1 MTIMADEEDLLEP
14 ETAIVQNET
23 QAVVTNASQTATLL
37 QQKLTDV
44 LGDET
49 IQSQS
54 EDVARHKVETD
65 LETATVLTDEQKVRN
80 EEIAL
85 ENAISR
91 LKLKHK
97 EAEETRR
104 HKYLMAQLKADGEH
118 EAMLDRRK
126 KMEEKYGYLYKQD
139 ENGQPIDFS
148 YSVVVNSLR
157 TLARNFDR
165 LDKPFKTFLKIVI
178 FGGLIV
184 GAIALLKYF
193 NIF

>member
-1 MTIMADEEDLLEP
+1 MELEEDDLLER
-14 ETAIVQNET
+14 EDENLIVAQTQN
-23 QAVVTNASQTATLL
+23 VVSDASPTTGLL
-37 QQKLTDV
+37 RQKLSDV
-44 LGDET
+44 LADDS

-54 EDVARHKVETD
+54 ATVARNKVATD

-85 ENAISR
+85 DNAISR
-91 LKLKHK
+91 LRLKHK

-139 ENGQPIDFS
+139 ANGKPIDFS
-148 YSVVVNSLR
+148 YSKVVNSLR

-165 LDKPFKTFLKIVI
+165 LDKPFKTFIKILI

>member
-1 MTIMADEEDLLEP
+1 MEDNDLLEN
-14 ETAIVQNET
+14 EDLVVAET
-23 QAVVTNASQTATLL
+23 QKVVSDTTRTTDLL
-37 QQKLTDV
+37 QKKLTDV
-44 LGDET
+44 LSNET

-54 EDVARHKVETD
+54 EAVARDKVATD
-65 LETATVLTDEQKVRN
+65 LATATVLTDEQKVRN

-85 ENAISR
+85 DNAISR

-104 HKYLMAQLKADGEH
+104 HKYAMAQLKANGDH
-118 EAMLDRRK
+118 EAMLDKRR

-139 ENGQPIDFS
+139 ENGKPLDFS
-148 YSVVVNSLR
+148 YSNVVNFLR

-165 LDKPFKTFLKIVI
+165 LDQPIKTFCKLVF

-184 GAIALLKYF
+184 GAIALLKYI